1 MVNNKVKVT
10 QKVHKYIKKCITIEI
25 MHFIHKLLKEN
36 NAYNIYN
43 LLHLMPYSFIF
54 WC

>member
-10 QKVHKYIKKCITIEI
+10 QKVHKYIKMYNNWKFCNIQNIFI

-36 NAYNIYN
+36 NAYI
-43 LLHLMPYSFIF
+43 FIILIF
-54 WC
+54 YI